1 MNKVSSYSAYQS
13 SYYESTIQNR
23 KQQEASRAAKT
34 EESSKAN
41 KTQLSKGAQELLKEL
56 KKTYG
61 NMDFIVADYETD
73 EEAASYLKRGT
84 KEYSVLIEPELLE
97 EMAADEDTKKEQLGL
112 LEEAAS
118 KLSDMK
124 NQLGDEKDEVTHMGV
139 AIGKDGSMKFF
150 AELEKTNEKQR
161 ERIENARE
169 SKKEEAALKEKKEK
183 SKKTRVEA
191 DSVEELLKKI
201 KEVDWSK
208 IKEEDKAESGSRI
221 DFTI

>member
-41 KTQLSKGAQELLKEL
+41 KKQLSKGAQELLKEL